1 MSNNHQHQKSSH
13 KLRKFH
19 MRKKWLIVGL
29 IVVVLFL
36 SGAVSGWIYVSM
48 QKSTADKIASTET
61 KRKNTINQT
70 ADKAQQL
77 AKSGQQAQAIAY
89 INKAIQAT
97 DDIQTKAILLLNKA
111 TTYYNNGKYD
121 EALEAAK
128 ESESLERNDNIEKFI
143 ASIYAIKG
151 DNQNAI
157 KYYKKAITL
166 VDRSQP
172 LAESDIQ
179 DYQNII
185 DMLSGVKK

>member
-1 MSNNHQHQKSSH
+1 
-13 KLRKFH
+13 